1 MAGHKESNS
10 PTMEVPKKVKVALG
24 AGGVALA
31 ILIAIIIW
39 FTVNSS
45 SCSREVTRWRSEYG
59 YGVERVVGETRVW
72 DGKIFRVR
80 TLDVAL
86 PDGTTGY
93 REVVWHNGGAG
104 VCAVRDG
111 RMCLVRQYRVAMGRM
126 SLEIPAGK
134 LDAGEDPAHCAA
146 RELAEETGL
155 VAQRLEFV
163 ARAAGSIGFTN
174 EATSVFLAHGL
185 SAGTARPDSGEFVDV
200 VWLPVRDVVAAARAG
215 LIQDG
220 KTIIG
225 ALAAVERG
233 LA

>member
-1 MAGHKESNS
+1 MDGEKDECCRADDARGRETGDGAAIEAAAGADGRETAGS
-10 PTMEVPKKVKVALG
+10 PDGLER
-24 AGGVALA
+24 
-31 ILIAIIIW
+31 I
-39 FTVNSS
+39 
-45 SCSREVTRWRSEYG
+45 RELLRDDARL
-59 YGVERVVGETRVW
+59 VERVVGETRVW

-185 SAGTARPDSGEFVDV
+185 CAGTARPDRGEFVDV
-200 VWLPVRDVVAAARAG
+200 AWLPVRDVLAAARAG

>member
-1 MAGHKESNS
+1 M
-10 PTMEVPKKVKVALG
+10 
-24 AGGVALA
+24 
-31 ILIAIIIW
+31 
-39 FTVNSS
+39 
-45 SCSREVTRWRSEYG
+45 
-59 YGVERVVGETRVW
+59 GETRVW

-185 SAGTARPDSGEFVDV
+185 SAGTARPDNGEFVDV
-200 VWLPVRDVVAAARAG
+200 VWLPVRDVLAAARAG
-215 LIQDG
+215 LVQDG

>member
-1 MAGHKESNS
+1 MDGEKNKGARAQGVREGVDGACGGAAAGS
-10 PTMEVPKKVKVALG
+10 PDGLER
-24 AGGVALA
+24 
-31 ILIAIIIW
+31 I
-39 FTVNSS
+39 
-45 SCSREVTRWRSEYG
+45 RELLRDDVRL
-59 YGVERVVGETRVW
+59 VERVVGE
-72 DGKIFRVR
+72 IRVR

-155 VAQRLEFV
+155 VAERLEFV

-200 VWLPVRDVVAAARAG
+200 VWLPVRDVLAAARAG

-225 ALAAVERG
+225 ALAAVERA

>member
-1 MAGHKESNS
+1 MDGEKDEGCRADDARGRE
-10 PTMEVPKKVKVALG
+10 TG
-24 AGGVALA
+24 AGAA
-31 ILIAIIIW
+31 IEAAAGAD
-39 FTVNSS
+39 
-45 SCSREVTRWRSEYG
+45 SRETVGSPDGLERIRELLRDDARL
-59 YGVERVVGETRVW
+59 VERVVGETRVW

-174 EATSVFLAHGL
+174 EETSVFLAHGL
-185 SAGTARPDSGEFVDV
+185 CAGTARPDRGEFVDV
-200 VWLPVRDVVAAARAG
+200 AWLPVRDVLAAARAG

>member
-1 MAGHKESNS
+1 MRRDE
-10 PTMEVPKKVKVALG
+10 
-24 AGGVALA
+24 GGVCMDGEKNKGARA
-31 ILIAIIIW
+31 QG
-39 FTVNSS
+39 V
-45 SCSREVTRWRSEYG
+45 REGVDGACGGAAAGSPDGLERIRELLRDDVRL
-59 YGVERVVGETRVW
+59 VERVVGETRVW

-86 PDGTTGY
+86 SDGTTGY

-155 VAQRLEFV
+155 VAERLEFV

-185 SAGTARPDSGEFVDV
+185 SAGTARPDNGEFVDV
-200 VWLPVRDVVAAARAG
+200 VWLPVRDVLAAARAG

-225 ALAAVERG
+225 ALAAVERA

>member
-1 MAGHKESNS
+1 MDGEKDEGCRADDARGRETGVGAAIEAAAGADGRETAGS
-10 PTMEVPKKVKVALG
+10 PDELER
-24 AGGVALA
+24 
-31 ILIAIIIW
+31 I
-39 FTVNSS
+39 
-45 SCSREVTRWRSEYG
+45 RELLRDDASL
-59 YGVERVVGETRVW
+59 VERVVGETRVW

-146 RELAEETGL
+146 RELEEETGL
-155 VAQRLEFV
+155 VAHRLEFV

-185 SAGTARPDSGEFVDV
+185 CAGTARPDRGEFVDV
-200 VWLPVRDVVAAARAG
+200 VWLPVRDVLAAARAG